1 MTIDAGG
8 ARHRSREV
16 ALQALFA
23 LDLCR
28 AKATLAPAAQEV
40 FDDVASN
47 FEMPEAA
54 RAFAKELVCGVA
66 AACERVDERLRA
78 SARNWRLERM
88 AVVDR
93 NILRLATYELLE
105 TETPVA
111 VVLDE
116 AVRMAKR
123 FGDDPSPSFVNGVL
137 DGVAR
142 ALDAERGQR

>member
-1 MTIDAGG
+1 MKSEVGR

-16 ALQALFA
+16 ALQVLFA
-23 LDLCR
+23 LDVRR
-28 AKATLAPAAQEV
+28 AKTESPMAPQEV
-40 FDDVASN
+40 FDEVAAQ

-54 RAFAKELVCGVA
+54 KAFAKELVCGVA
-66 AACERVDERLRA
+66 DDLGAIDARLRA
-78 SARNWRLERM
+78 AARNWRLERM

-93 NILRLATYELLE
+93 SVLRLAAYELLH

-111 VVLDE
+111 VVIDE

-123 FGDDPSPSFVNGVL
+123 FGDDPSPAFVNGVL

-142 ALDAERGQR
+142 GIPAASA

>member
-1 MTIDAGG
+1 VTADSGS

-16 ALQALFA
+16 ALQVLFA
-23 LDLCR
+23 LDVRR
-28 AKATLAPAAQEV
+28 AKQGSEPAAQEV

-66 AACERVDERLRA
+66 AASERIDAQLRA
-78 SARNWRLERM
+78 AARNWRLERM

-105 TETPVA
+105 TQTPLA

-116 AVRMAKR
+116 AVLMAKR
-123 FGDDPSPSFVNGVL
+123 FGDDPSPGFVNGVL

-142 ALDAERGQR
+142 ATRRKGERR

>member
-1 MTIDAGG
+1 MSVDPGS

-16 ALQALFA
+16 ALQVLFA
-23 LDLCR
+23 LDVR
-28 AKATLAPAAQEV
+28 RSKDADEPVAQEL
-40 FDDVASN
+40 FDAIAAN

-54 RAFAKELVCGVA
+54 RSFAKELVCGVA
-66 AACERVDERLRA
+66 AAGERIDASLRDA
-78 SARNWRLERM
+78 TRNWRLERM

-116 AVRMAKR
+116 AVQMAKR
-123 FGDDPSPSFVNGVL
+123 FADDRTPAFVNGVL

-142 ALDAERGQR
+142 NVRGEL

>member
-1 MTIDAGG
+1 MKPDAGR

-16 ALQALFA
+16 ALQVLFA
-23 LDLCR
+23 LDVRLG
-28 AKATLAPAAQEV
+28 KAQSAMAPQEV
-40 FDDVASN
+40 FDEVAAQ

-54 RAFAKELVCGVA
+54 KSFAKELVCGVA
-66 AACERVDERLRA
+66 ADMEAIDERLRA
-78 SARNWRLERM
+78 AARNWRLERM

-93 NILRLATYELLE
+93 SLLRLAAYELLH
-105 TETPVA
+105 TDTPVA
-111 VVLDE
+111 VVIDE

-142 ALDAERGQR
+142 GIPAESV